1 VCTTGAKLIL
11 ETYGNG
17 ETEIVVILAL
27 RSITHYESNHLH
39 PRFNRR
45 TITKRFGLRSSGI
58 GLPDT
63 CRDDRSLRNAP
74 VHGCRDSGSKG
85 IEDRPALTEA
95 LAALKKGDVLI
106 VAKRDRIARDMLVTL
121 TVEKVVS
128 KRGARLLS
136 VAGEGSDSEGVT
148 GLILRTMT
156 DVFAQVER
164 ETIRTRTRSALQVK
178 KSKAERVGA
187 IPYGYRLAEDGI
199 HLIESEREQRII
211 ALVQSLRAD
220 KLSLRAIVARLNGES
235 VTTRTGNVWQLTQVA
250 RILK

>member
-1 VCTTGAKLIL
+1 MKAIIYTRVSTEEQSQSGLGLEAQESACRTLAGTIGAS
-11 ETYGNG
+11 ETLLF
-17 ETEIVVILAL
+17 TDA
-27 RSITHYESNHLH
+27 
-39 PRFNRR
+39 
-45 TITKRFGLRSSGI
+45 GI
-58 GLPDT
+58 
-63 CRDDRSLRNAP
+63 
-74 VHGCRDSGSKG
+74 SGSKG

-156 DVFAQVER
+156 DLFAQVER

-187 IPYGYRLAEDGI
+187 IPYGYRLSEDGI

-220 KLSLRAIVARLNGES
+220 GMSLRQIVVRLNADS
-235 VTTRTGNVWQLTQVA
+235 VTTRNGNGWQLTQIV

>member
-1 VCTTGAKLIL
+1 MKAIIYTRVSTEEQSQSGLGLEAQESACRTLAGTIGAS
-11 ETYGNG
+11 ETLLF
-17 ETEIVVILAL
+17 TDA
-27 RSITHYESNHLH
+27 
-39 PRFNRR
+39 
-45 TITKRFGLRSSGI
+45 GI
-58 GLPDT
+58 
-63 CRDDRSLRNAP
+63 
-74 VHGCRDSGSKG
+74 SGSKG

-156 DVFAQVER
+156 DLFAQVER